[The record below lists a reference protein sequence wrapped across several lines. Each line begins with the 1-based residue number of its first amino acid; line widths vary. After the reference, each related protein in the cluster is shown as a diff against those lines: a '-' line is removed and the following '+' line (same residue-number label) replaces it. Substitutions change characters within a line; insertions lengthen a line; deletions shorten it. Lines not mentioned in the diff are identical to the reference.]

1 MFTHSRDASSPRLVP
16 CDLQR
21 IPQDALYQEHA
32 AKQAEAELAAA
43 ERVAERVAATRKAHT
58 IPPPPPRQ
66 PATARKVS
74 DKSAVKARL
83 PKPAAHNAAHT
94 QILQGLLNG
103 PKEAL
108 FEYVREQERERVK
121 RQNADALEEALEE
134 SSDEYSEESSGVR
147 APFTNVG
154 ITSKKCWC
162 KRKKWLG
169 SHEDGSKVSWCANKH

>member
-1 MFTHSRDASSPRLVP
+1 MSILSQDASSPRLVGR
-16 CDLQR
+16 DLQR
-21 IPQDALYQEHA
+21 IPQDALYFLHLYQENA
-32 AKQAEAELAAA
+32 AKQAKGELAAA
-43 ERVAERVAATRKAHT
+43 ERVAAHT

-74 DKSAVKARL
+74 DKSAGKARL

-94 QILQGLLNG
+94 QILQGLVNG

-108 FEYVREQERERVK
+108 FEYVRKQERERVK

-147 APFTNVG
+147 VPFTHVG
-154 ITSKKCWC
+154 ITSQTCWC
-162 KRKKWLG
+162 NSKKWLG
-169 SHEDGSKVSWCANKH
+169 SHEDGSKVSWCRKKH